1 MGEIGDNSGAVNV
14 GRLRSLVERIEK
26 LEDEMSLLR
35 EDRKEVYA
43 EAKAEGYDTK
53 TIRKVVSA
61 RKKDREKLAEENA
74 LFDMYATALEVFG

>member
-1 MGEIGDNSGAVNV
+1 M
-14 GRLRSLVERIEK
+14 GRLRSFVERIEK
-26 LEDEMSLLR
+26 LEDEIFFLQG
-35 EDRKEVYA
+35 DRKDVYA